1 MCAVAWKFG
10 SRDFFGRNVT
20 ANPAVAG
27 ALAGA
32 SEAVV
37 NCPFETIKV
46 NLQANPEL
54 RGSAA
59 ACYRKLVAD
68 GGHGALYR
76 GFEAQAYRNLLW
88 NGVYFGVIGYF
99 PAPEGADK
107 ATALAHKF
115 AVGTMGCVSALR
127 FFSDRALLVP
137 GEALQGTACTKCAVG
152 VSWTRGRCCAR
163 PDASRPP
170 LPGAC

>member
-10 SRDFFGRNVT
+10 SRDFFRRNVT

-37 NCPFETIKV
+37 NCQFETIKV

-54 RGSAA
+54 RGSAV

-99 PAPEGADK
+99 PALEGADK

-115 AVGTMGCVSALR
+115 AVGTMGCV
-127 FFSDRALLVP
+127 ALLF
-137 GEALQGTACTKCAVG
+137 
-152 VSWTRGRCCAR
+152 
-163 PDASRPP
+163 
-170 LPGAC
+170 